1 MGGHFIEELAQMEY
15 DHIKVIE
22 HAQQSQTKSTGG
34 DGKAKKQKSLPSY
47 L

>member
-22 HAQQSQTKSTGG
+22 HAQQSQTKSTWW
-34 DGKAKKQKSLPSY
+34 DGKKQKSLPSY

>member
-15 DHIKVIE
+15 DHVKVIE
-22 HAQQSQTKSTGG
+22 HAKQQMNPNSLFG
-34 DGKAKKQKSLPSY
+34 KKQRSLPSY